1 VSVGREAREDAFAGF
16 ARAQFPELMRLA
28 RLLTGNEQLA
38 EDLAQTALTK
48 AFVHWRSVRRADNPT
63 AYLMKIVINCWRS
76 SRQWR
81 LAQSEQPLDTGS
93 DRGVLGGY
101 AIVEMRRDLVTALA
115 DLPARQRLVLVLRY
129 FVDLPESQVA
139 SLMGCST
146 STVRSQASRALE
158 KLRDHAALQT
168 PTTGTGDEIS

>member
-1 VSVGREAREDAFAGF
+1 MRQGAREEAFASF
-16 ARAQFPELMRLA
+16 ARAQFPQLMRLA

-63 AYLMKIVINCWRS
+63 AYLMKIVINCSRS

-81 LAQSEQPLDTGS
+81 LARSEQPLDIGS

-101 AIVEMRRDLVTALA
+101 AVVETRRDLVTALA

-146 STVRSQASRALE
+146 STVRSQASRALA

-168 PTTGTGDEIS
+168 PSTGIGDETS